1 MKMRNIE
8 KILITVS
15 WIFLAGC
22 ADDID
27 LSANDAGN
35 HDNNEVSVVELD
47 IPDYGSNASG
57 DAVSEDNGLTGEN
70 TDDTG
75 RAADDILRFVD
86 AFGEEY
92 ETVINENIPKHE
104 YDASLFEKEGELLS
118 YQDDKYTSRVGIDVS
133 KYQDKID
140 WQSVKS
146 QGIDFVFI
154 RIGFRGYGEAGTINA
169 DPGFEE
175 HIAGAQAAG
184 LDVGVYFF
192 SQAVNEEEA
201 VEEAEFVVEQ
211 LKNHELQLPVVYDP
225 ETILD
230 KAARTDNVTGE
241 QFTANTIAFCEKIS
255 ECGYE
260 PMIYCNMKWEAF
272 ELDLSRMTDIPIWYA
287 DYETYP
293 QTPYQFEIWQY
304 TEKGLIEGING
315 SVDLN
320 IQICTK

>member
-1 MKMRNIE
+1 
-8 KILITVS
+8 
-15 WIFLAGC
+15 
-22 ADDID
+22 
-27 LSANDAGN
+27 
-35 HDNNEVSVVELD
+35 
-47 IPDYGSNASG
+47 
-57 DAVSEDNGLTGEN
+57 
-70 TDDTG
+70 
-75 RAADDILRFVD
+75 
-86 AFGEEY
+86 
-92 ETVINENIPKHE
+92 
-104 YDASLFEKEGELLS
+104 
-118 YQDDKYTSRVGIDVS
+118 
-133 KYQDKID
+133 
-140 WQSVKS
+140 
-146 QGIDFVFI
+146 
-154 RIGFRGYGEAGTINA
+154 INA